1 MSLDDGAIR
10 RPGAVVLCPQRTDLP
25 PECLEGLLSATD
37 PLGAR
42 LRGQLNLGPD
52 WNDRWESLSHGE
64 RKRAQIGAA
73 LWQDASVL
81 CLDEPTNHVD
91 AAARRM
97 LQAAMGQFEGIGL
110 LVSHDRQLLDGLS
123 RQCVFLDPPRAVLRP
138 GTWSQGREQARL
150 EDESARRA
158 SHTARAEVKRVERR
172 LVEAREEA
180 RHSHQRLSKRKL
192 KRHDSDA
199 RAKLTLAK
207 LTGKDAS
214 AGGLVHRLESN
225 LDRAEGRASAL
236 TSRPAYE
243 LGLWF
248 TSERARRDTVLACP
262 AGELSMGGGASLR
275 FPDLVL
281 RPQDRVALVGPN
293 GCGKSTLVRHLV
305 ERLVLPESRMPRDRL
320 VYLAQEISL
329 SEGAEVMARLRALS
343 DAELGRALTV
353 VNLLGTDPKRILAT
367 EQPSPGEVRKT
378 LIAMGIARIPHLILL
393 DEPTNHLDLPSIECL
408 EEALAECSCALL
420 LVSHD
425 ERFLSRLTTV
435 RWEISILGEPGC
447 RREPFQHA
455 TRLLAVLGRRCTLG

>member
-1 MSLDDGAIR
+1 MSRSFLLFQRVSFAYDSSLTLLFQNLSLSFPSGWTGIVGANGTGKTTLLRLAAGELSPDDGSIR
-10 RPGAVVLCPQRTDLP
+10 RPGAVVLCPQRTDFP
-25 PECLEGLLSATD
+25 PECLRGLLSATD

-42 LRGQLNLGPD
+42 LRGQLDLAPD
-52 WNDRWESLSHGE
+52 WGDRWESLSHGE

-73 LWQDASVL
+73 LWQDAAVL

-91 AAARRM
+91 TAARRM
-97 LQAAMGQFEGIGL
+97 LGVAMSQFEGIGI
-110 LVSHDRQLLDGLS
+110 LVSHDRHLLDGLC
-123 RQCVFLDPPRAVLRP
+123 RQCLFLDPPRAVLRP
-138 GTWSQGREQARL
+138 GTWSQGREQARQ
-150 EDESARRA
+150 EDESAMRA
-158 SHTARAEVKRVERR
+158 AHAARAEVKRVERR

-180 RHSHQRLSKRKL
+180 RRSHQRLSKRNL

-225 LDRAEGRASAL
+225 LERAQGRAA
-236 TSRPAYE
+236 TSTPRPAYE

-248 TSERARRDTVLACP
+248 SSERARRDTVLSCP
-262 AGELSMGGGASLR
+262 ADQIPLGGGASLR
-275 FPDLVL
+275 HPDLVL

-293 GCGKSTLVRHLV
+293 GSGKSTIVRHLV
-305 ERLVLPESRMPRDRL
+305 ERLSLPESRMPRDRL

-329 SEGAEVMARLRALS
+329 PESAEVMARLRALS

-367 EQPSPGEVRKT
+367 GQPSPGEVRKT

-393 DEPTNHLDLPSIECL
+393 DEPTNHLDLP
-408 EEALAECSCALL
+408 
-420 LVSHD
+420 
-425 ERFLSRLTTV
+425 
-435 RWEISILGEPGC
+435 
-447 RREPFQHA
+447 
-455 TRLLAVLGRRCTLG
+455 